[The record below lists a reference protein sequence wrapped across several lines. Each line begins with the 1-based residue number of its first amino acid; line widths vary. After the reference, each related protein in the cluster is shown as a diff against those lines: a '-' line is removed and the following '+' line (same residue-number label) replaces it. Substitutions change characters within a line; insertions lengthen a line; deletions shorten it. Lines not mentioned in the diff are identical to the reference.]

1 LTDPDRSR
9 AHWALFGLGLAIS
22 LLMLA
27 RAQVAGD
34 GISLLSRGWLLAAK
48 DIWVPLGNPVASS
61 AGGYVP
67 GGLTALVVGL
77 PLKLWMH
84 PRAPVVLILICHVVA
99 YLMLDRVVGE
109 ALGARARLVFA
120 VVYWLNPWR
129 LYQSAWLDNSNYVFL
144 TGALHTW
151 ACYRQRHTSSF
162 LHSAL
167 LVGAVGL
174 TLQLHVDAM
183 ILVIA
188 AVLLW
193 LRGGWRPHWGGVA
206 VGAAVTVGA
215 LVPFFLEVAREPRLL
230 PGSEG
235 TIGRNLV
242 QIWPPFKGLLY
253 WFRYAS
259 LDCSK
264 SMWMLDFTPAFGAR
278 ADALLMPLFSILR
291 RLASVTV
298 IVSVVANLWLWRR
311 RRASPS
317 AGTGDPTSART
328 WLGEYA
334 LWTFV
339 ACFIANA
346 LSPSVVTWW
355 HNLIALHAAVLPLV
369 LGADALLASPRTPWV
384 RRGMAAWAA
393 LSVILLLG
401 MAFAS
406 DQYRQGGRDPVEY
419 VLESDH
425 EMVRDLGLADCC
437 GVSLDPEK
445 GAWPRKN
452 SYFYVHYVRPF
463 LIPPPAPDD
472 ALPEIRWD

>member
-1 LTDPDRSR
+1 MTDPDRGR

-34 GISLLSRGWLLAAK
+34 GFSLLSRGWLLAAK
-48 DIWVPLGNPVASS
+48 GIWVPLGNPVASS

-77 PLKLWMH
+77 PLELWMH
-84 PRAPVVLILICHVVA
+84 PRAPVVLILICHLAA
-99 YLMLDRVVGE
+99 YLMLDRVVGD
-109 ALGARARLVFA
+109 ALGGRARRVCA
-120 VVYWLNPWR
+120 VVYWLSPGR

-144 TGALHTW
+144 AGALHTW

-174 TLQLHVDAM
+174 TFQLHVDAI

-242 QIWPPFKGLLY
+242 QIWPPFKGALY
-253 WFRYAS
+253 WLRYAS

-264 SMWMLDFTPAFGAR
+264 SLLVFDFTPAFGAR

-298 IVSVVANLWLWRR
+298 VVSVAADLWLWRR

-317 AGTGDPTSART
+317 AGNGFSGRTG
-328 WLGEYA
+328 G
-334 LWTFV
+334 
-339 ACFIANA
+339 
-346 LSPSVVTWW
+346 
-355 HNLIALHAAVLPLV
+355 
-369 LGADALLASPRTPWV
+369 
-384 RRGMAAWAA
+384 
-393 LSVILLLG
+393 
-401 MAFAS
+401 
-406 DQYRQGGRDPVEY
+406 
-419 VLESDH
+419 
-425 EMVRDLGLADCC
+425 
-437 GVSLDPEK
+437 
-445 GAWPRKN
+445 
-452 SYFYVHYVRPF
+452 
-463 LIPPPAPDD
+463 
-472 ALPEIRWD
+472 

>member
-1 LTDPDRSR
+1 MTDPDRSR

-48 DIWVPLGNPVASS
+48 DIWVPFGNPVASS

-84 PRAPVVLILICHVVA
+84 PRAPVVLILICHLVA

-109 ALGARARLVFA
+109 ALGRRARLVFA

-129 LYQSAWLDNSNYVFL
+129 VHQSAWLDNSNYVFL

-151 ACYRQRHTSSF
+151 ACYRQRHTASF

-167 LVGAVGL
+167 LVGGVGL
-174 TLQLHVDAM
+174 TFQLHVDAM

-235 TIGRNLV
+235 YLGRNFV
-242 QIWPPFKGLLY
+242 QVWPPFKGVLY

-259 LDCSK
+259 LDCTQEHVDARFHSG
-264 SMWMLDFTPAFGAR
+264 LRRTGGCPAGA
-278 ADALLMPLFSILR
+278 ALLDPAPPGLGDRARLR
-291 RLASVTV
+291 RREPLA
-298 IVSVVANLWLWRR
+298 
-311 RRASPS
+311 
-317 AGTGDPTSART
+317 
-328 WLGEYA
+328 
-334 LWTFV
+334 
-339 ACFIANA
+339 
-346 LSPSVVTWW
+346 
-355 HNLIALHAAVLPLV
+355 
-369 LGADALLASPRTPWV
+369 LA
-384 RRGMAAWAA
+384 
-393 LSVILLLG
+393 
-401 MAFAS
+401 
-406 DQYRQGGRDPVEY
+406 
-419 VLESDH
+419 
-425 EMVRDLGLADCC
+425 
-437 GVSLDPEK
+437 
-445 GAWPRKN
+445 
-452 SYFYVHYVRPF
+452 
-463 LIPPPAPDD
+463 PPPRFAFRRD
-472 ALPEIRWD
+472 R